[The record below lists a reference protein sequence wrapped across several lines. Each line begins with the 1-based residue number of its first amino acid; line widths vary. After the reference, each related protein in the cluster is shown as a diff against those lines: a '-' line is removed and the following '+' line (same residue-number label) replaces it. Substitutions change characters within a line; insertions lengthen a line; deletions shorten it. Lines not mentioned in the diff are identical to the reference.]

1 MSEKLDAE
9 GFYASSLCKVDP
21 DGKPCTLPGKSAFAP
36 WRLLTHFV
44 TVD

>member
-21 DGKPCTLPGKSAFAP
+21 DGKPYSGANKQ
-36 WRLLTHFV
+36 V
-44 TVD
+44 TGG